1 MKRIVLFTLIFLLL
15 ILPKVYSQNT
25 GTSKIHKNKYVILKD
40 TAYLCT
46 IITNSRSVYK
56 DVNMFGL
63 KDSSVKFLKD
73 DITGKL
79 KIDDIRTV
87 KFRGAGFMKGALIGY
102 GIGFVSGF
110 IIGGQDFGYSN
121 NFKFGNA
128 MLGGFIVGIPFA
140 LIGGGLGSLFAE
152 DKLYDLGKMDIE
164 AKRKKLLYIMK
175 ENPDR

>member
-1 MKRIVLFTLIFLLL
+1 MKIILFTSVLLFLVFS
-15 ILPKVYSQNT
+15 KVYSQNT
-25 GTSKIHKNKYVILKD
+25 DTSKIHKNKFVILKD
-40 TAYLCT
+40 TSYLCT

-63 KDSSVKFLKD
+63 KDSTVKFLKD

-79 KIDDIRTV
+79 KIDEIRTV

-110 IIGGQDFGYSN
+110 ILGGQSFGYSGS
-121 NFKFGNA
+121 FKFGNA
-128 MLGGFIVGIPFA
+128 MIGGFIIGIPFA

-152 DKLYDLGKMDIE
+152 DKLYDLGKMDLE
-164 AKRKKLLYIMK
+164 AKRKKLMYLMK
-175 ENPDR
+175 EFPDR